1 MKGEG
6 FLRAI
11 RPGDWA
17 VVAGAAFA
25 VAASFPLLWSGG
37 AAERAVVRSAGRVVA
52 ELPLGRDRTLA
63 VAGPL
68 GESVVRV
75 QGGRARVESDPGP
88 RQYCVRQGW
97 LDRAGDTALC
107 LPNQVSV
114 ELVGRSRPYDSLS
127 Y

>member
-6 FLRAI
+6 FLRSI

-25 VAASFPLLWSGG
+25 VAASFPVLWSGG

>member
-6 FLRAI
+6 FLRSI

-25 VAASFPLLWSGG
+25 VAASFPMLWSGG
-37 AAERAVVRSAGRVVA
+37 PAERAVVRSAGRVVA
-52 ELPLGRDRTLA
+52 EIPLGRDRILT
-63 VAGPL
+63 VPGPL
-68 GESVVRV
+68 GASVVAV
-75 QGGRARVESDPGP
+75 HGGRARIESDPSP

-97 LDRAGDTALC
+97 LDRAGDIAVC
-107 LPNQVSV
+107 LPNQVSL
-114 ELVGRSRPYDSLS
+114 ELVGRARAYDSLS